1 MATFIGIAISLGISG
16 WVYGDAKS
24 RNSSHPMLWAVSV
37 FCLLI
42 VFLPLYF
49 VLRPAR
55 QPPASIRR
63 EPMLCPYCGK
73 YYEPPVAFCP
83 NCGNKITN

>member
-42 VFLPLYF
+42 VFLPF
-49 VLRPAR
+49 VVNLCYVRIAENTMSLLLHSVR
-55 QPPASIRR
+55 TAEIESRTNKKISPP
-63 EPMLCPYCGK
+63 
-73 YYEPPVAFCP
+73 
-83 NCGNKITN
+83 